1 MAFGL
6 PIHFLYTNNED
17 NGISIALK
25 TIAENL
31 TVIPNV
37 EGENA

>member
-6 PIHFLYTNNED
+6 PIHFLYTNNEN
-17 NGISIALK
+17 NGISMALK
-25 TIAENL
+25 TIAEIL